1 MTVKAVPLT
10 PQILTPDA
18 PVCVLGSKQVALL
31 TTDGEIKLLSYDQAA
46 YFLTNKP
53 CIVCHAPMA
62 RNRLKTEFQSL
73 DLLELYLFVY
83 PSRFAVPT
91 VSGVAKSIGL
101 DASAVLEDQPLLL
114 MDCLQTLL
122 SELFTFDDDT
132 KERLA
137 NISRVMG
144 LNGRGW
150 GWTPYVMAALGK
162 TYDPKEQIDG
172 KTSLAVWDKLEEWS
186 ERAPPPPPTQYPVTE
201 DEAEETLKS
210 LLATGNRLKEDR
222 PQQIEYAKT
231 TAQIFKPK
239 EDLEEPHVLMA
250 EAGTGIG
257 KTVGYLAP
265 AYAWARKNEASV
277 WISTFTKNLQQQL
290 EDELDRLYPNEQLKE
305 QKAAILKGREN
316 YLCLLNYE
324 DMANGAPLAKA
335 PTVAI
340 AAGLIARWI
349 METKDGDYTGKD
361 FQGWVPS
368 LLGFANTKG
377 LALKSGE
384 CLFSACDHYNRCF
397 KERAIRKSRHAEIVI
412 ANHALVMIQTA
423 LAHADD
429 PMPSRLIFDE
439 GHHLFQAADSAFAAH
454 LTGRQTRDLRR
465 WILGSENSVRKRN
478 RGLKKRAE
486 EMVSA
491 YPEDEKLLLQIL
503 HHATSLPSAGWLR
516 RLKENNAQG
525 PAEIFFQSVFH
536 QVNTRS
542 TAGDH
547 NYSIECPTF
556 PVLEA
561 VTKVA
566 SQLKSALLNIQ
577 TPMIKLASSLNKRIA
592 EDDEDLMDAD
602 TRRRVDALA
611 RSLERRAQTMLAA
624 WIGMLE
630 SLATA
635 EKPEQFVDWMEIQK
649 SEGNIFDT
657 GFYRH
662 WVDPMKPFAQSL
674 LPHAH
679 GLTITS
685 ATLRDKSGNE
695 EEDWKRAEIHTGA
708 RYLSTEPKQFSAK
721 SPFDY
726 EQCARVY
733 VLTDVNKSR
742 ADHVSGALKSLI
754 TASGGGALGLF
765 TSINRLKTIHN
776 HLNTK
781 LDVALYSQHID
792 EIDSGTLIDIF
803 REDENSCLLGTDA
816 MRDGVDVPGRSLRL
830 MTFDRV
836 PWPRPTLLH
845 KARRKAFGGRE
856 YDEMITR
863 MKLQQAFGRLI
874 RSNSDKG
881 VFVMMDSAMPSRLL
895 TAFPETIEVKRMG
908 LAETCAEIK
917 EFLTED

>member
-1 MTVKAVPLT
+1 MTVEAATVEPK
-10 PQILTPDA
+10 ILTPDA
-18 PVCVLGSKQVALL
+18 PVCVMGSKQVALL
-31 TTDGEIKLLSYDQAA
+31 TTDGEIKLLSYDQAG

-53 CIVCHAPMA
+53 CIVCHAPMVK
-62 RNRLKTEFQSL
+62 NRVKAEFQSL
-73 DLLELYLFVY
+73 DLLELYLFVH
-83 PSRFAVPT
+83 PSRFTVPT
-91 VSGVAKSIGL
+91 VTGVAKSVGL
-101 DASAVLEDQPLLL
+101 DAQSPLEDQPLLL
-114 MDCLQTLL
+114 MECLQSLL
-122 SELFTFDDDT
+122 YELSKFDENT
-132 KERLA
+132 KNRLRKIA
-137 NISRVMG
+137 TVMG

-150 GWTPYVMAALGK
+150 GWTPYVLAAMGK
-162 TYDPKEQIDG
+162 TYDPKEPIDG
-172 KTSLAVWDKLEEWS
+172 KTSLAVWDKLAEWS

-201 DEAEETLKS
+201 EEAEDTLKS
-210 LLATGNRLKEDR
+210 LLATGDRLKEDR
-222 PQQIEYAKT
+222 PQQREYART

-277 WISTFTKNLQQQL
+277 WVSTFTKNLQQQL
-290 EDELDRLYPNEQLKE
+290 EDELDRIYPNEQLKE

-340 AAGLIARWI
+340 AAGLMARWI

-361 FQGWVPS
+361 FQGWIPS

-423 LAHADD
+423 LAHSDD
-429 PMPSRLIFDE
+429 AMPSRLIFDE

-465 WILGSENSVRKRN
+465 WLLGSENSTRKRN

-503 HHATSLPSAGWLR
+503 HHATSLPAGGWIR
-516 RLKENNAQG
+516 RLKENNPQG
-525 PAEIFFQSVFH
+525 PAEIFFLSVFH

-542 TAGDH
+542 TSSDH

-561 VTKVA
+561 VTKTA
-566 SQLKSALLNIQ
+566 PQLKNALLNIQ
-577 TPMIKLASSLNKRIA
+577 VPMMKLATNLNKRIA

-602 TRRRVDALA
+602 TRRRIDALA

-630 SLATA
+630 AL
-635 EKPEQFVDWMEIQK
+635 EKTEQPEQFVDWMEIEK
-649 SEGNIFDT
+649 IDGALLDT

-662 WVDPMKPFAQSL
+662 WVDPMKPFSQSL

-685 ATLRDKSGNE
+685 ATLRDKSGDEN
-695 EEDWKRAEIHTGA
+695 EDWKRAEIHTGA
-708 RYLSTEPKQFSAK
+708 RYLSTEPKKFSAK
-721 SPFDY
+721 SPFNYQD
-726 EQCARVY
+726 CARVY
-733 VLTDVNKSR
+733 VLTDVNKTR

-754 TASGGGALGLF
+754 NASGGGALALF
-765 TSINRLKTIHN
+765 TSINRLKAIHN
-776 HLNTK
+776 NLINK

-792 EIDSGTLIDIF
+792 QMDSGTLIDIF

-816 MRDGVDVPGRSLRL
+816 MRDGVDVPGKSLRL

-845 KARRKAFGGRE
+845 KARRKTFGGKE

-874 RSNSDKG
+874 RSNDDKG

-895 TAFPETIEVKRMG
+895 TAFPENVEVKRLG
-908 LAETCAEIK
+908 LAEVCIEIK
-917 EFLTED
+917 EFLKT